1 MQELE
6 KILEEIKGL
15 IEKHKNKAYE
25 LVAREPLTQCYTE
38 ADIEQIKVHELAVV
52 RDIIRKHMN
61 DKSETYVFD
70 FANTESFDCP
80 CGRHYV
86 HLAIPP
92 KLEFCEKCKE
102 KVRNN
107 RTDICPKCRKKLYEY
122 EKKYNCVVDIGMN
135 GCDGARG
142 EKYILPHGERRRN

>member
-6 KILEEIKGL
+6 KILEEI
-15 IEKHKNKAYE
+15 
-25 LVAREPLTQCYTE
+25 
-38 ADIEQIKVHELAVV
+38 IEQLKAEGCIIDNDAGHRAV
-52 RDIIRKHMN
+52 DIIRKHMN
-61 DKSETYVFD
+61 DKSETYAFD
-70 FANTESFDCP
+70 FANTEAFDCP

>member
-6 KILEEIKGL
+6 KILEEMKGL

-61 DKSETYVFD
+61 DKSETYAFD

>member
-1 MQELE
+1 MRLIDADEL
-6 KILEEIKGL
+6 INA
-15 IEKHKNKAYE
+15 IEKSRNNNPHKDRCAM
-25 LVAREPLTQCYTE
+25 
-38 ADIEQIKVHELAVV
+38 
-52 RDIIRKHMN
+52 RKHDTEHAHFAKMVS
-61 DKSETYVFD
+61 DQPTAFD
-70 FANTESFDCP
+70 FANTEAFDCP

-92 KLEFCEKCKE
+92 KLEFCEECKE

>member
-1 MQELE
+1 
-6 KILEEIKGL
+6 
-15 IEKHKNKAYE
+15 
-25 LVAREPLTQCYTE
+25 
-38 ADIEQIKVHELAVV
+38 
-52 RDIIRKHMN
+52 MN
-61 DKSETYVFD
+61 DKSETYAFD
-70 FANTESFDCP
+70 FANTEAFDCP

>member
-61 DKSETYVFD
+61 DKSETYAFD

-142 EKYILPHGERRRN
+142 EKYILPHGERRIN

>member
-6 KILEEIKGL
+6 KILEEI
-15 IEKHKNKAYE
+15 
-25 LVAREPLTQCYTE
+25 
-38 ADIEQIKVHELAVV
+38 IEQLKAEGCIIDNDAGHRAV
-52 RDIIRKHMN
+52 DIIRKHMN
-61 DKSETYVFD
+61 DKSETYAFD
-70 FANTESFDCP
+70 FANTEAFDCP

-142 EKYILPHGERRRN
+142 EKYILPHGERRIN

>member
-1 MQELE
+1 MIE
-6 KILEEIKGL
+6 KIMEEIGKLYVDKTGYG
-15 IEKHKNKAYE
+15 YE
-25 LVAREPLTQCYTE
+25 CNLKEYSEVLCGNCCEC
-38 ADIEQIKVHELAVV
+38 IKSACKV
-52 RDIIRKHMN
+52 IIRKHMN
-61 DKSETYVFD
+61 DKSETYAFD
-70 FANTESFDCP
+70 FANTEAFDCP

-142 EKYILPHGERRRN
+142 EKYILPHGERRIN

>member
-6 KILEEIKGL
+6 KILEEMKGL

-61 DKSETYVFD
+61 DKSETYAFD

-135 GCDGARG
+135 GYDGARG

>member
-1 MQELE
+1 MLE
-6 KILEEIKGL
+6 KILEEI
-15 IEKHKNKAYE
+15 
-25 LVAREPLTQCYTE
+25 
-38 ADIEQIKVHELAVV
+38 IEQLKAEGCIIDNDAGHRAV
-52 RDIIRKHMN
+52 DIIRKHMN
-61 DKSETYVFD
+61 DKSETYAFD

-135 GCDGARG
+135 GYDGARG

>member
-6 KILEEIKGL
+6 KILEEI
-15 IEKHKNKAYE
+15 
-25 LVAREPLTQCYTE
+25 
-38 ADIEQIKVHELAVV
+38 IEQLKAEGCIIDNDAGHRAV
-52 RDIIRKHMN
+52 DIIRKHMN
-61 DKSETYVFD
+61 DKSETYAFD

-142 EKYILPHGERRRN
+142 EKYILPHGERRIN